1 MSELDKILREDK
13 EWYKQFHSIPVTN
26 KCDAGCGKEA
36 TTWFG
41 NTSCATCGDSR
52 CVAEMQREHDKI
64 RQEYDEERGWYD

>member
-1 MSELDKILREDK
+1 MTTLDESLRENK
-13 EWYKQFHSIPVTN
+13 EWYKVFHSIPVTN

-52 CVAEMQREHDKI
+52 CEGIMQAEYNQI
-64 RQEYDEERGWYD
+64 RLDLEEN